1 MATLEKG
8 IENSILSFLKK
19 LGVFCWKNQSIG
31 VFDPTRRVYRK
42 SNSVH
47 HIKGVSDILGIIEG
61 KFLAIEVK
69 SAKGVISPEQRAFI
83 ARMNSEGGI
92 AFVAR
97 NVDQVARELYKHF
110 PNNQILKR
118 MIEHEAGK
126 PTDIN
131 TKNH

>member
-8 IENSILSFLKK
+8 IENSILRFLKTI
-19 LGVFCWKNQSIG
+19 GVYCWKQNSVGIFDTKRK
-31 VFDPTRRVYRK
+31 VFRK
-42 SNSVH
+42 SNNIH
-47 HIKGVSDILGIIEG
+47 HIKGVSDILGVIEG

-83 ARMNSEGGI
+83 ARINSEGGI

-126 PTDIN
+126 PSDIN
-131 TKNH
+131 SKNH